1 MLAGRAAPYREGVKV
16 LVVDDARAV
25 RTRFAALFGAVAGV
39 DAVVEA
45 ATTEEALE
53 ALRAHAPEIVV
64 LDLNLCGG
72 GGPAF
77 VQRVRRDHAVEL
89 LVVVT
94 NQVTEQHRRQLLAL
108 GADAF
113 FDKSRDFEAVVGM
126 VDSYSARAA
135 GPTSDGA
142 GG

>member
-1 MLAGRAAPYREGVKV
+1 MLRARGAPYREGVKV

-25 RTRFAALFGAVAGV
+25 RTRLAALFGGVAGV
-39 DAVVEA
+39 DSVVEA
-45 ATTEEALE
+45 ATPEEALD
-53 ALRAHAPEIVV
+53 ALRAHTPEIVV
-64 LDLNLCGG
+64 LDLNLSGG

-77 VQRVRRDHAVEL
+77 VSRVRRDHSIAL

-113 FDKSRDFEAVVGM
+113 FDKSHDFEAAVGI
-126 VDSYSARAA
+126 VGSYAARVA
-135 GPTSDGA
+135 GPTRDGA

>member
-1 MLAGRAAPYREGVKV
+1 MLGARGAPYREDVKV

-25 RTRFAALFGAVAGV
+25 RTRFAALFGGIAGV
-39 DAVVEA
+39 DSVVEA

-64 LDLNLCGG
+64 LDLNLSGG

-77 VQRVRRDHAVEL
+77 VARVRRDHRVSL

-126 VDSYSARAA
+126 VGSYSARTA
-135 GPTSDGA
+135 GPTRDDA

>member
-1 MLAGRAAPYREGVKV
+1 MLAARAAPYREGVKV

-25 RTRFAALFGAVAGV
+25 RTRFAALFGGVVGV
-39 DAVVEA
+39 DSVVQA
-45 ATTEEALE
+45 STTGEALE

-64 LDLNLCGG
+64 LDLNLSGG

-77 VQRVRRDHAVEL
+77 VSRVRRERAVAL
-89 LVVVT
+89 LVVMT

-113 FDKSRDFEAVVGM
+113 FDKSRDFDAVVGM
-126 VDSYSARAA
+126 VRSYSARAA
-135 GPTSDGA
+135 GPTRDDG